1 MSLARRMGTLGSRR
15 VWRIAPALLVP
26 AVGLVVALAAAAR
39 AQDGDPAEAA
49 GGAAEGT
56 ETAGDPG
63 AAPEGA
69 TDERATADDAA
80 AEDTAGGDTEP
91 GADGPEV
98 VHVGLYLHHVPELD
112 LRSNS
117 YLADFYLW
125 FRWRGE
131 IDPTETF
138 EFTNLVDGW
147 DVMRD
152 VLYTDDDGNPQP
164 EELPDGSRYQVIHV
178 QGRFGHPFDVRDYPF
193 DAQEVVILVEE
204 AEYTPDELVYEVDQ
218 GTQEVHPALVIPG
231 WELHEVHASVQDVV
245 YPTNFGDTRRTPGA
259 DSYTQLRYALRVARP
274 VWGNL
279 VMTILPIA
287 IVMLI
292 TFVMFGVESKY
303 FEGRLGLGITSLI
316 SAVALQLTAAGDLP
330 STGYLV
336 LLDHVYNVSYVVIF
350 LSLLESVVAVR
361 LYDAGKTEASQRL
374 DWAMLVAMS
383 LLFFGG
389 ITLIIVL
396 R

>member
-1 MSLARRMGTLGSRR
+1 MGRRRAWAVIGPAILA
-15 VWRIAPALLVP
+15 AALL
-26 AVGLVVALAAAAR
+26 AVAAR
-39 AQDGDPAEAA
+39 AQEEPGPGPEP
-49 GGAAEGT
+49 ESET
-56 ETAGDPG
+56 E
-63 AAPEGA
+63 PETELE
-69 TDERATADDAA
+69 TDEPAQVL
-80 AEDTAGGDTEP
+80 
-91 GADGPEV
+91 PERV
-98 VHVGLYLHHVPELD
+98 AIGLYLHHVPELD

-125 FRWRGE
+125 FRWSGE
-131 IDPTETF
+131 FDPTETF

-147 DVMRD
+147 DVMRA
-152 VLYTDDDGNPQP
+152 VLYTDDEGNPAP
-164 EELPDGSRYQVIHV
+164 EEMPDGSLYQVIHV
-178 QGRFGHPFDVRDYPF
+178 QGRFGHPFDVRHYPF
-193 DAQEVVILVEE
+193 DQQEVVILVEE
-204 AEYTPDELVYEVDQ
+204 AEHTPAELVYVVDD
-218 GTQEVHPALVIPG
+218 GTDEVHTTLEIPG
-231 WELHEVHASVQDVV
+231 WEIQGVEATVQDVV
-245 YPTNFGDTRRTPGA
+245 YATNFGDLRRTPGS

-274 VWGNL
+274 MWGNL
-279 VMTILPIA
+279 VMTILPIT

-350 LSLLESVVAVR
+350 LSLLESVLAVR
-361 LYDAGKTEASQRL
+361 LYDQGKAAASQRL
-374 DWAMLVAMS
+374 DWAMLASMC

-389 ITLIIVL
+389 VTLIILL